1 MWALLAFGLCVL
13 RASAVF
19 EGRFTLKG
27 QAEWPLSA
35 VRVVL
40 ERNNP
45 GSTVQL
51 SFDCT
56 WGCNYFVDISANC
69 GEFTSAKA
77 ILVSTEVST
86 IDLDDALGGSAKDVG
101 LLELEIIKVTETNTE
116 SSVWGTFLLS
126 EITGAK
132 TIKGAPSCQK
142 PKPHKLLVFGDS
154 LSCGYGVL
162 GQSPCPFT
170 GETESARLAWAALVA
185 EAVNAEIN
193 LVCWSG
199 KGVVRNYGEK
209 NTTSSQPLPAY
220 YNSTLGSVVG
230 DPANYWDPK
239 NYSPDLVIIYLGA
252 NDYSTDPHPTD
263 EEFVGGYQR
272 FVAQIKSDYP
282 SSRIL
287 LITDEFSMANS
298 NIKAINVEKVA
309 SLTRSIFYKLP
320 LDTVP
325 DNDSWGCNGHP
336 NVEMQR
342 NMASAVTPV
351 VAAALSANGDKL
363 ASA

>member
-1 MWALLAFGLCVL
+1 MLALLTLGLCVAGA
-13 RASAVF
+13 ASAVF
-19 EGRFTLKG
+19 VGRFTQKG
-27 QAEWPLSA
+27 QAEWPLSSI
-35 VRVVL
+35 RVVI
-40 ERNNP
+40 ERNSP

-56 WGCNYFVDISANC
+56 GGGCNYYVDISVNC
-69 GEFTSAKA
+69 GEFTTTKA

-86 IDLDDALGGSAKDVG
+86 IDLDDALGGSAKNVN

-116 SSVWGTFLLS
+116 SSVWGSLLLAD
-126 EITGAK
+126 ITGAK
-132 TIKGAPSCQK
+132 SVKGATSCLK
-142 PKPHKLLVFGDS
+142 PRSHKILVFGDS

-209 NTTSSQPLPAY
+209 TTTSPQPLPAF
-220 YNSTLGSVVG
+220 YNSTLGSMVG
-230 DPANYWDPK
+230 DPANYWDPHF
-239 NYSPDLVIIYLGA
+239 YSPDLVMIYLGA

-282 SSRIL
+282 FSRIL

-298 NIKAINVEKVA
+298 NIKAKNVEKVA
-309 SLTRSIFYKLP
+309 GLTQSLFYQFP
-320 LDTVP
+320 LSTVP
-325 DNDSWGCNGHP
+325 DGDSWGCNGHP
-336 NVEMQR
+336 NVDMQR
-342 NMASAVTPV
+342 NMASTVTPV
-351 VAAALSANGDKL
+351 VAAALSANGDK
-363 ASA
+363 